1 MTNAYLSE
9 QDSFGRWL
17 VDMEPCGLAQ
27 GAGASALFESF
38 KGWCTLNGANLSPAT
53 FTAFGKTAAS
63 RNIQK
68 GRGASGVVY
77 GLRPVPVDF
86 F

>member
-1 MTNAYLSE
+1 MTNTYLSE

-53 FTAFGKTAAS
+53 FTAFGKIAAS

-68 GRGASGVVY
+68 GQGVLGVAY